1 MGWSKYA
8 DITAMKIGLLE
19 PEDVYR
25 KVQGLN
31 TSIAIFFL
39 DTVDGIE
46 NRFNPRYLHHFG
58 INFIEQKN
66 ATTFGSSAFFWVF
79 FPLLLQSC
87 IFISSLNS
95 FFWPKSLNY
104 GTRP

>member
-1 MGWSKYA
+1 
-8 DITAMKIGLLE
+8 MKIGQLE
-19 PEDVYR
+19 PEDVDR
-25 KVQGLN
+25 KIQGSN
-31 TSIAIFFL
+31 TSIVIFFL

-66 ATTFGSSAFFWVF
+66 ATTFGSSALFWVF
-79 FPLLLQSC
+79 FLLLLQSC

-95 FFWPKSLNY
+95 FLAKKFK
-104 GTRP
+104 